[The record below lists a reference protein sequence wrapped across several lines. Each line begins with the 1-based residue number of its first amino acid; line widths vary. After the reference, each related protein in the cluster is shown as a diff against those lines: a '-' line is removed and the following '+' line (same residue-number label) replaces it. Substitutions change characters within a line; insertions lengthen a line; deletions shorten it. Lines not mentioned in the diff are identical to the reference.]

1 VPDELDTIF
10 SQAVAIPD
18 PAARA
23 AHLDGAC
30 AGKPALRR
38 RLDQLVDAH
47 FRAEADFLERPAGG
61 ATAAYDTVGF
71 VLSPPAGGAP
81 SEQVGPYKLLEV
93 IGEGG
98 MGTVWLADQ
107 QEPVRRRVAVK
118 VIKAGMDSRAV
129 LARFEAE
136 RQALALMDHPNI
148 AKVLDAGAT
157 PDGRPY
163 FAMELVKG
171 VPITRYCDDARLPP
185 AGRLAL
191 FADVCGAVQHAHQKG
206 VIHRDL
212 KPSNVLVGLYDGKP
226 VVKVIDFGVAKA
238 AGQPLTDRTLFTGFG
253 AVVGTPEYM
262 SPEQATLDNVDVDT
276 RSDVYS
282 LGVLL
287 YELLTGTTPV
297 TRERVREAALLEVL
311 RVVRE
316 EDPPRPSTRISSTD
330 ARANIAA
337 VRGSEPAR
345 LSRLLRGEL
354 DWVALRALEKDRGR
368 RYESAA
374 ALADDVRRFLADE
387 PVRAHPPSALYRL
400 RKFARR
406 RRGVVA
412 AVAVVAAAL
421 VVGTA
426 VSAWQAVRADAARQ
440 LAEAHEREEK
450 QARVEAEGQRKRA
463 EANFHKAVEAVDRM
477 LTRVGEDTL
486 REVPQMEPVRR
497 AVLEDALAFYRE
509 FLAERADDARL
520 RQETAVALQR
530 VGNIC
535 ADLGKADE
543 ARVAFDEALR
553 IFLALHAA
561 DPDEVRYR
569 VDVCHTYNDLGWR
582 NTTSAADKAEYHRK
596 AAEAIEPVVAAR
608 PADFRVNGKLV
619 RSVLANTLR
628 SRGSNL
634 VTLGRLDVAGP
645 PLLKAVDLSRG
656 DDVWTRDVHASSL
669 ATYGYLLHRQARLAE
684 AVAACEQAIA
694 ARELVVKADPGR
706 FYLWELATDH
716 LTLGQS
722 LAASNRLE
730 AAAAAFRR
738 AAELTDPLAIDFPS
752 MVHFR
757 QTAQEARAY
766 RVGVLRRLGQREE
779 ANRVLVAMEP
789 RSAADYVNRAAAY
802 RELGEFDR
810 ALADLTEGIRRDP
823 TFTRAYHD
831 RGIFHLERGDDAL
844 AVGDFDA
851 AERLTPFPPH
861 FYKRRALAQFRL
873 GRFDLALADVARG
886 VEARPADGS
895 TLTWIA
901 PELVARCP
909 DAAFRE
915 GMLRQADRAVELTQ
929 GDAEARLARAQLVG
943 AVGDDGKAREEF
955 DAVVAGVRG
964 QLDSARDP
972 RAVRT
977 QLAGVQAVYGRY
989 LLHRRRFAEA
999 EGALRESLSIREQV
1013 MPDNWLRFNTQSTLG
1028 GALLGQGKYA
1038 EAEPLLLAGY
1048 EGLKAR
1054 EATIPAGLPRLAEAV
1069 ERLVALYDA
1078 TNRPDKAREWRAR
1091 LPLPVAPPP
1100 RPRP

>member
-1 VPDELDTIF
+1 MPDELDTIF

-171 VPITRYCDDARLPP
+171 VPITRYCDDARLPT

-262 SPEQATLDNVDVDT
+262 SPEQATFDNVDVDT

-316 EDPPRPSTRISSTD
+316 EDAPRPSTRISSTD
-330 ARANIAA
+330 ARASIAA
-337 VRGSEPAR
+337 VRGTEPAR

-406 RRGVVA
+406 NTAVLAAVMVVA
-412 AVAVVAAAL
+412 GSLVA
-421 VVGTA
+421 GTA
-426 VSAWQAVRADAARQ
+426 VSVWQAVAADRARADAVAARG
-440 LAEAHEREEK
+440 LADDRLRDEQRARADADREK
-450 QARVEAEGQRKRA
+450 ARAGENYRRA
-463 EANFHKAVEAVDRM
+463 RAAVRQM
-477 LTRVGEDTL
+477 LTRVGAE
-486 REVPQMEPVRR
+486 EVGRIPGMKEVRR
-497 AVLEDALAFYRE
+497 KLLEDAAAFYTELLKVDPRDAE
-509 FLAERADDARL
+509 AYSERGAVYESLAR
-520 RQETAVALQR
+520 
-530 VGNIC
+530 
-535 ADLGKADE
+535 
-543 ARVAFDEALR
+543 FDEAL
-553 IFLALHAA
+553 A
-561 DPDEVRYR
+561 DHE
-569 VDVCHTYNDLGWR
+569 
-582 NTTSAADKAEYHRK
+582 K
-596 AAEAIEPVVAAR
+596 AAELDPGCVQYHVAAGLLWTDKKGDR
-608 PADFRVNGKLV
+608 RRALAHFLRAVELDPADR
-619 RSVLANTLR
+619 
-628 SRGSNL
+628 
-634 VTLGRLDVAGP
+634 
-645 PLLKAVDLSRG
+645 
-656 DDVWTRDVHASSL
+656 RDRTWATTTAQLHYWVMR
-669 ATYGYLLHRQARLAE
+669 TYGYLGNQDECRRWLRSHA
-684 AVAACEQAIA
+684 
-694 ARELVVKADPGR
+694 
-706 FYLWELATDH
+706 ELAHPTGGTSWGIARAYQILGDRHAAVDH
-716 LTLGQS
+716 
-722 LAASNRLE
+722 A
-730 AAAAAFRR
+730 RR
-738 AAELTDPLAIDFPS
+738 AAAEQPSVPWGQFVLAQMLADVGDQAGAMAASEESIRLITHPHDPVNANYYA
-752 MVHFR
+752 
-757 QTAQEARAY
+757 TRADLH
-766 RVGVLRRLGQREE
+766 LRAGR
-779 ANRVLVAMEP
+779 
-789 RSAADYVNRAAAY
+789 Y
-802 RELGEFDR
+802 REAE
-810 ALADLTEGIRRDP
+810 AD
-823 TFTRAYHD
+823 FTRAFD
-831 RGIFHLERGDDAL
+831 LAPPGDWHH
-844 AVGDFDA
+844 
-851 AERLTPFPPH
+851 R
-861 FYKRRALAQFRL
+861 KRRAVAYFHL
-873 GRFDLALADVARG
+873 GDYPRALADVATAVG
-886 VEARPADGS
+886 LNPDDAS
-895 TLTWIA
+895 TITWIG
-901 PELVARCP
+901 PEAIAACP
-909 DAAFRE
+909 DPAFRR
-915 GMLRQADRAVELTQ
+915 GMIEQATRVVDLTK
-929 GDAEARLARAQLVG
+929 GSPDALTARATLH
-943 AVGDDGKAREEF
+943 AAMGDDASARADWAAATAAYRRQLGGLDGRPGGDRDAVLRRLSGLHAQLGQYLLQSRRFEEAEPVLRECLAARET
-955 DAVVAGVRG
+955 
-964 QLDSARDP
+964 LLPDS
-972 RAVRT
+972 
-977 QLAGVQAVYGRY
+977 
-989 LLHRRRFAEA
+989 
-999 EGALRESLSIREQV
+999 
-1013 MPDNWLRFNTQSTLG
+1013 WLRFNTQSMLG
-1028 GALLGQGKYA
+1028 GALLGRGNHA
-1038 EAEPLLLAGY
+1038 DAEPLLVAGY
-1048 EGLKAR
+1048 EGMKAR
-1054 EATIPAGLPRLAEAV
+1054 EATIPAGLPRLAEAA
-1069 ERLVALYDA
+1069 ERLVALYEATGRPREADA
-1078 TNRPDKAREWRAR
+1078 WRAK